1 MNAPFQRRA
10 RVAKKIFYRNIR
22 TVLAKFVNLERV
34 ASGKI
39 RTASM
44 YGGMCLLSCS
54 TPVTG
59 IARPT
64 NPGRFKRPVP
74 K

>member
-1 MNAPFQRRA
+1 MRLFKEERGLR
-10 RVAKKIFYRNIR
+10 KKIFYRNIR

-74 K
+74 